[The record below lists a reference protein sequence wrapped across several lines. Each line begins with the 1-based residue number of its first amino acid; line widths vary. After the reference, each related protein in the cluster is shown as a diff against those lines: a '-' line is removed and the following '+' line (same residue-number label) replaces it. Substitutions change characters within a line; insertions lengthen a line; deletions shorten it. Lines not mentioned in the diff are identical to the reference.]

1 MTRFS
6 AADLTA
12 IDALWRAVPPE
23 HVWTGWSAC
32 GAEPEEVI
40 IYRTRAHWRKFP
52 LRKVEGGFAIFTEG
66 GTQLATHAELVGL
79 LAQVEALPGLNDP
92 IGQT

>member
-6 AADLTA
+6 ASDIDA
-12 IDALWRAVPPE
+12 IDRLWRAVPGD

-32 GAEPEEVI
+32 GETPKEVI

-52 LRKVEGGFAIFTEG
+52 LRKTSDGFALCDERGTE
-66 GTQLATHAELVGL
+66 LARNKSLAGL
-79 LAQVEALPGLNDP
+79 LARVEALPGLN
-92 IGQT
+92 T